1 MPVHVVTDS
10 ACDRPQDSI
19 AGKPITVV
27 PLTIRFGGDEYVDR
41 KDLTPA
47 EFWSK
52 VKASPVL
59 PETAAPPP
67 GAFEQAYRDA
77 IAQGTDGI
85 VCITLSG
92 DLSATY
98 ESAELAARNVS
109 EGSDVPIRVVDSKSI
124 TMGLGFMVLAAA
136 EAAAAGKGVDD
147 VAGAAEDLI
156 PRTYVYGCL
165 DTLDNLKKGGRIG
178 GAQAF
183 LGSLLSIK
191 PIINI
196 SSGSVEEEAKQRT
209 RAKSLKYLADKVKAT
224 GGVDKLAVMSGA
236 ADDVDQ
242 LIDLLAADFPRDQII
257 VGEIG
262 AVIGTHGGPGVVGVS
277 YVTA

>member
-1 MPVHVVTDS
+1 MSVHVVTDS
-10 ACDRPQDSI
+10 ACDLPQDTI

-27 PLTIRFGGDEYVDR
+27 PLSIRFGGDEFVDR

-77 IAQGTDGI
+77 IANGADGV

-98 ESAELAARNVS
+98 ESAELAARNV
-109 EGSDVPIRVVDSKSI
+109 SDVPIRVVDSKSI

-136 EAAAAGKGVDD
+136 EAAEAGKGIDD
-147 VAGAAEDLI
+147 VVGAAEDLI

-196 SSGSVEEEAKQRT
+196 STGVVEEEAKQRT
-209 RAKSLKYLADKVKAT
+209 RAKSLKYLADKVKAA
-224 GGVDKLAVMSGA
+224 GNVDKLAVMSGA
-236 ADDVDQ
+236 AEDVDQ

>member
-1 MPVHVVTDS
+1 MGSVHIVTDS
-10 ACDRPQDSI
+10 ACDLPPENI
-19 AGKPITVV
+19 AGKPVTVV
-27 PLTIRFGGDEYVDR
+27 PLTIRFGGDEFVDR
-41 KDLTPA
+41 KDLTPK

-77 IAQGTDGI
+77 IGAGAEGI

-98 ESAELAARNVS
+98 QSAELAAKS
-109 EGSDVPIRVVDSKSI
+109 ITDVPIRVVDSKSI
-124 TMGLGFMVLAAA
+124 TMGLGFMVLAAL
-136 EAAAAGKGVDD
+136 EAAEAGKGVDD
-147 VAGAAEDLI
+147 VAGAVEDLI
-156 PRTYVYGCL
+156 PRSYVYGCL

-196 SSGSVEEEAKQRT
+196 SSGVVEEEAKQRT
-209 RAKSLKYLADKVKAT
+209 RAKSLKYLADKVNSA
-224 GGVDKLAVMSGA
+224 GEVERLAVMHGSA
-236 ADDVDQ
+236 PDVDL
-242 LIDLLAADFPRDQII
+242 LIDLLATNFPRDQIV

-262 AVIGTHGGPGVVGVS
+262 AVIGAHGGPGVVGVS

>member
-1 MPVHVVTDS
+1 MGSVHIVTDS
-10 ACDRPQDSI
+10 ACDLPPENI
-19 AGKPITVV
+19 AGKPVTVV
-27 PLTIRFGGDEYVDR
+27 PLTIRFGGDEFVDR
-41 KDLTPA
+41 KDLTPK

-77 IAQGTDGI
+77 IGAGAEGI

-98 ESAELAARNVS
+98 QSAELAAKS
-109 EGSDVPIRVVDSKSI
+109 ITDVPIRVVDSKSI
-124 TMGLGFMVLAAA
+124 TMGLGFMGLAAL
-136 EAAAAGKGVDD
+136 EAAEAGKGVDD
-147 VAGAAEDLI
+147 VAGAVEDLI
-156 PRTYVYGCL
+156 PRSYVYGCL

-196 SSGSVEEEAKQRT
+196 SSGVVEEEAKQRT
-209 RAKSLKYLADKVKAT
+209 RAKSLKYLADKVNSA
-224 GGVDKLAVMSGA
+224 GEVERLAVMHGSA
-236 ADDVDQ
+236 PDVDL
-242 LIDLLAADFPRDQII
+242 LIDLLATNFPRDQIV

-262 AVIGTHGGPGVVGVS
+262 AVIGAHGGPGVVGVS

>member
-1 MPVHVVTDS
+1 MGSVHVVTDS
-10 ACDRPQDSI
+10 ACDLPPESI
-19 AGKPITVV
+19 AGKAITVV
-27 PLTIRFGGDEYVDR
+27 PLSIRFGGDEFVDR
-41 KDLTPA
+41 QDLTPA

-67 GAFEQAYRDA
+67 GAFEKAYRDA
-77 IAQGTDGI
+77 IAQGADGV

-98 ESAELAARNVS
+98 ESAELAARNV
-109 EGSDVPIRVVDSKSI
+109 GDIPVRVVDSKSI
-124 TMGLGFMVLAAA
+124 TMGLGFAVLAAA
-136 EAAAAGKGVDD
+136 EAAEAGKGVDD

-156 PRTYVYGCL
+156 PRTHVYGCL

-209 RAKSLKYLADKVKAT
+209 RAKSLKYLADKVKAA
-224 GGVDKLAVMSGA
+224 GEVERLAVMSGA
-236 ADDVDQ
+236 ATDVDQ
-242 LIDLLAADFPRDQII
+242 LIDLLAEQFPRDQIV

>member
-1 MPVHVVTDS
+1 MSVHVVTDS
-10 ACDRPQDSI
+10 ACDLPQDTI

-27 PLTIRFGGDEYVDR
+27 PLSIRFGGDEFVDR

-77 IAQGTDGI
+77 IANGADGV

-98 ESAELAARNVS
+98 ESAELAARNV
-109 EGSDVPIRVVDSKSI
+109 SDVPIRVVDSKSI

-136 EAAAAGKGVDD
+136 EAAEAGKGIDD
-147 VAGAAEDLI
+147 VVGAAEDLI

-196 SSGSVEEEAKQRT
+196 STGVVEEEAKQRT
-209 RAKSLKYLADKVKAT
+209 RAKSLKYLADKVKAA
-224 GGVDKLAVMSGA
+224 GNVDKLAVMSGA
-236 ADDVDQ
+236 AEDVDQ

-262 AVIGTHGGPGVVGVS
+262 AVIGTHGGPRVVGACWLEPAS
-277 YVTA
+277 

>member
-1 MPVHVVTDS
+1 MSVHVVTDS
-10 ACDRPQDSI
+10 ACDLPQDTI

-27 PLTIRFGGDEYVDR
+27 PLSIRFGGDEFVDR

-77 IAQGTDGI
+77 IASGADGV

-98 ESAELAARNVS
+98 ESAELAARNV
-109 EGSDVPIRVVDSKSI
+109 SDVPIRVVDSKSI

-136 EAAAAGKGVDD
+136 EAAEAGKGIED
-147 VAGAAEDLI
+147 VVGAAEDLI

-196 SSGSVEEEAKQRT
+196 STGVVEEEAKQRT
-209 RAKSLKYLADKVKAT
+209 RAKSLKYLADKVKAA
-224 GGVDKLAVMSGA
+224 GSVDKLAVMSGA

>member
-1 MPVHVVTDS
+1 MGSVHVVTDS
-10 ACDRPQDSI
+10 ACDLPPDSI

-27 PLTIRFGGDEYVDR
+27 PLTIRFGADEYVDR
-41 KDLTPA
+41 KDLTPG

-77 IAQGTDGI
+77 IAAGAEGI

-98 ESAELAARNVS
+98 ESAELAARNVT
-109 EGSDVPIRVVDSKSI
+109 DVPVRVVDSKSI
-124 TMGLGFMVLAAA
+124 TMGVGFMVLAAA
-136 EAAAAGKGVDD
+136 EAAEAGKGVDD

-156 PRTYVYGCL
+156 PRTFVYGCL

-196 SSGSVEEEAKQRT
+196 STGVVEEEAKQRT
-209 RAKSLKYLADKVKAT
+209 RAKSLKYLADKVKAA
-224 GGVDKLAVMSGA
+224 GEVDKLAVMSGA
-236 ADDVDQ
+236 AEDVGL

-262 AVIGTHGGPGVVGVS
+262 AVIGAHGGPGVVGIS

>member
-1 MPVHVVTDS
+1 MGSVHVVTDS
-10 ACDRPQDSI
+10 ACDLPPDAI
-19 AGKPITVV
+19 AGRPITVV
-27 PLTIRFGGDEYVDR
+27 PLTIRFGGEEFVDR
-41 KDLTPA
+41 KDLTPQ
-47 EFWSK
+47 EFWSR

-77 IAQGTDGI
+77 VAAGAEGI

-98 ESAELAARNVS
+98 ESAVLAARNVS
-109 EGSDVPIRVVDSKSI
+109 DVAVRVVDSKSI
-124 TMGLGFMVLAAA
+124 TMGVGFMVLAAA
-136 EAAAAGKGVDD
+136 DAAEAGKGVDD

-196 SSGSVEEEAKQRT
+196 STGVVEEESKQRT
-209 RAKSLKYLADKVKAT
+209 RAKSLKYLADKVRAA
-224 GGVDKLAVMSGA
+224 GEVERIAVMSGA
-236 ADDVDQ
+236 APDVDQ
-242 LIDLLAADFPRDQII
+242 LLDLLVQTGFPRDQIV

-262 AVIGTHGGPGVVGVS
+262 AVIGAHGGPGVVGIS
-277 YVTA
+277 YVTV

>member
-10 ACDRPQDSI
+10 ACDLPQDSI

-27 PLTIRFGGDEYVDR
+27 PLSIRFGGDEYVDR

-77 IAQGTDGI
+77 IAKGADGV

-98 ESAELAARNVS
+98 ESAELAARNVT
-109 EGSDVPIRVVDSKSI
+109 DVPIRVVDSKSI

-136 EAAAAGKGVDD
+136 EAAEAGKGIED
-147 VAGAAEDLI
+147 VVGAAEDLI

-196 SSGSVEEEAKQRT
+196 STGVVEEEAKQRT
-209 RAKSLKYLADKVKAT
+209 RAKSLKYLADKVKAS
-224 GGVDKLAVMSGA
+224 GNVDKLAVMSGA

>member
-1 MPVHVVTDS
+1 MGSVHVVTDS
-10 ACDRPQDSI
+10 ACDLPPDSI

-27 PLTIRFGGDEYVDR
+27 PLTIRFGADEYVDR
-41 KDLTPA
+41 KDLTPG

-77 IAQGTDGI
+77 IAAGAEGI

-98 ESAELAARNVS
+98 ESAELAARNVT
-109 EGSDVPIRVVDSKSI
+109 DVPVRVVDSKSI
-124 TMGLGFMVLAAA
+124 TMGVGFMVLAASDAA
-136 EAAAAGKGVDD
+136 EAGKGVDD

-156 PRTYVYGCL
+156 PRTFVYGCL

-178 GAQAF
+178 GAQAL

-196 SSGSVEEEAKQRT
+196 STGVVEEEAKQRT
-209 RAKSLKYLADKVKAT
+209 RAKSLKYLADKVKAA
-224 GGVDKLAVMSGA
+224 GEVDKVAVMSGA
-236 ADDVDQ
+236 AEDVGL

-262 AVIGTHGGPGVVGVS
+262 AVIGAHGGPGVVGIS

>member
-1 MPVHVVTDS
+1 MGSVHVVTDS
-10 ACDRPQDSI
+10 ACDLPQDAI
-19 AGKPITVV
+19 AGKAITVV
-27 PLTIRFGGDEYVDR
+27 PLTIRFGENEYVDR

-77 IAQGTDGI
+77 IANGADGI

-98 ESAELAARNVS
+98 ESAELAARNM
-109 EGSDVPIRVVDSKSI
+109 GDVPIRVVDSKSI

-156 PRTYVYGCL
+156 PHTYVYGCL

-209 RAKSLKYLADKVKAT
+209 RAKSLKYLSDKVKAA
-224 GGVDKLAVMSGA
+224 GNVDKLAVMSGA
-236 ADDVDQ
+236 AEDVGQ
-242 LIDLLAADFPRDQII
+242 LIDLLAADFPRDQIVI
-257 VGEIG
+257 GEIG